1 MVKFPAP
8 PGDFA
13 EAALPSGRAVLMFGT
28 DPDMRG
34 GIASVVSAIRE
45 GGFFDWAHV
54 RYVSTHV
61 EGGGVR
67 KLRRFIAAVFTTLR
81 TLISQRVVL
90 AHAHVSSNGS
100 FWRKAT
106 LLWIARRFGVPTIF
120 HLHSGGF
127 DTYASGSTGSAL
139 RRWCIRRTLESS
151 TVVIVLSERWAAWAR
166 GFAPESRIRI
176 VGNPV
181 QVLADATLPR
191 KAGGDSTDAGR
202 VLYMGLI
209 CDAKGSFDLLQAWA
223 RFRARVPGWR
233 LLVGGNG
240 EVERFLAQAQS
251 LGISDDVDYLGWV
264 SGAEKERVLSIAD
277 VFVLPSYKEG
287 MPVSILEAMVH
298 GAAVIATP
306 VGGVP
311 DMMVNER
318 HGLLVEAGD
327 VGALADSLERMATLP
342 ELRKRLAAQAHEHV
356 LASYSTETVLR
367 RLKAIY
373 RETIR
378 PAL

>member
-1 MVKFPAP
+1 MS
-8 PGDFA
+8 
-13 EAALPSGRAVLMFGT
+13 E
-28 DPDMRG
+28 
-34 GIASVVSAIRE
+34 
-45 GGFFDWAHV
+45 H
-54 RYVSTHV
+54 
-61 EGGGVR
+61 
-67 KLRRFIAAVFTTLR
+67 
-81 TLISQRVVL
+81 VVL

-100 FWRKAT
+100 FWRKAI
-106 LLWIARRFGVPTIF
+106 LLWVARRFGVPTIF

-127 DTYASGSTGSAL
+127 DAYASDSGGSAL

-151 TVVIVLSERWAAWAR
+151 TAVIVLSERWATWAR
-166 GFAPESRIRI
+166 GFAPKSHIRI

-181 QVLADATLPR
+181 QVPAHATPPSGAEGET
-191 KAGGDSTDAGR
+191 KGGGR
-202 VLYMGLI
+202 VLYLGLI

-240 EVERFLAQAQS
+240 EVERFLAQAQR
-251 LGISDDVDYLGWV
+251 LGIRDDVDYLGWV

-318 HGLLVEAGD
+318 HGLLVD
-327 VGALADSLERMATLP
+327 VGDADALADSLERMATLP
-342 ELRKRLAAQAHEHV
+342 ELRERLTAQAREHV
-356 LASYSTETVLR
+356 LANYSTQTVLS

-373 RETIR
+373 RETI
-378 PAL
+378 PAAR